1 MKVPMATTGRPGPMP
16 LGWHGPWP
24 PICAARRCAP
34 SVWPPPQEPRSAST
48 WSTRHRYR
56 WPTSTTRSPVGQSRW
71 DVPWSGRSWWDW
83 FPPPPWPG
91 CPPTAGRNSTSRPSA
106 PSNPGWRFDGVSRR
120 RTVSPPPHRSRSA
133 DDRPALHSPLTPQP
147 SPFTLGQSAPDPEL
161 LAVGQGVLEAVLAHH
176 TATADLLGLAGRR
189 TPLGKEKVRVDTH
202 AVGPGLPA
210 AFLGPVHQ

>member
-71 DVPWSGRSWWDW
+71 DVPWSG
-83 FPPPPWPG
+83 
-91 CPPTAGRNSTSRPSA
+91 
-106 PSNPGWRFDGVSRR
+106 WRFDGVSRR

-147 SPFTLGQSAPDPEL
+147 SPFTLGQPAPDPEL